1 MAIYLKLYWVSTK
14 IMIRYYYDILQN
26 SLFISPYK
34 PYNLAISL
42 CPDYI
47 YARRKLCLA
56 FAKEWSGTMAEYA
69 IGGVEEDIGI
79 CGETRDRHMAMVD
92 GYCPSGT
99 VFITFTDVRTH
110 TADGQ

>member
-1 MAIYLKLYWVSTK
+1 MQFGFGTYFRRIGQDFRLL
-14 IMIRYYYDILQN
+14 LQN
-26 SLFISPYK
+26 SLLISPYK

-79 CGETRDRHMAMVD
+79 CGEPRDCYVTTVD
-92 GYCPSGT
+92 GYGPSGT

>member
-47 YARRKLCLA
+47 YTRRKLCLA
-56 FAKEWSGTMAEYA
+56 RAEERRDTMAEDA
-69 IGGVEEDIGI
+69 VCGVEEYIGI
-79 CGETRDRHMAMVD
+79 SGEPRDCYVTTVN
-92 GYCPSGT
+92 GYGPSGT
-99 VFITFTDVRTH
+99 VFFPSTDVRTH
-110 TADGQ
+110 IANGQ

>member
-56 FAKEWSGTMAEYA
+56 FAEERRDTMAEDA
-69 IGGVEEDIGI
+69 VCGVEEYIGI
-79 CGETRDRHMAMVD
+79 SGEPRDCYVTMVD

>member
-56 FAKEWSGTMAEYA
+56 CAEERGSA
-69 IGGVEEDIGI
+69 VAQDAVGGVEEDIFVG
-79 CGETRDRHMAMVD
+79 
-92 GYCPSGT
+92 
-99 VFITFTDVRTH
+99 
-110 TADGQ
+110 

>member
-56 FAKEWSGTMAEYA
+56 RAEERRDTMAEDA
-69 IGGVEEDIGI
+69 VCGVEEDIGM
-79 CGETRDRHMAMVD
+79 CGATRDRHMAMVD

-110 TADGQ
+110 TADCQ